1 MLLRTSKVTSKWVCL
16 SWLTDMF
23 CSATE
28 RNGSRSIKTRN
39 RRTLKRHV
47 CYFQMN
53 QFDDV
58 DDDNADGV
66 NDDGVNDD
74 DDDDGEERH

>member
-28 RNGSRSIKTRN
+28 RNGSIKTRN

-74 DDDDGEERH
+74 DDEGERH

>member
-1 MLLRTSKVTSKWVCL
+1 MGHGC
-16 SWLTDMF
+16 
-23 CSATE
+23 
-28 RNGSRSIKTRN
+28 RSIKTRN

-66 NDDGVNDD
+66 NDD
-74 DDDDGEERH
+74 DDDGEERH